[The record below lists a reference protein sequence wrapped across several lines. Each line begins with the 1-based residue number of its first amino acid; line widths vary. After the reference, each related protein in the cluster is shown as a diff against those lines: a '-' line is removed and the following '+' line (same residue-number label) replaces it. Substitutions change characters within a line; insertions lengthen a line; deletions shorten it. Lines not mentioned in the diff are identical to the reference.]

1 MNSFCLLWYHS
12 LFKNH
17 KLFEFLEQMKT
28 KMDTEETDLE
38 TVTKRTAFLF
48 QPKDNLIPLTP
59 LESILH
65 HEIYGALFYYY
76 QSKYDVLKRKIMTNP
91 FLTDECKENYL
102 LFFGKIQKI
111 YWMFNRLAFRWKYK
125 RAPIAVDSDIYFCPI
140 EPNKSFNCIVY
151 QNQKKFYFK
160 ISDLLTIIE
169 NACCTTEDSF
179 ELCSK
184 YSQNP
189 YTREN
194 LQNIV
199 LYRFYFHV
207 LLYSSIPIPT
217 WFQYFF
223 REHFSLVPFT
233 LKYSCML
240 KKRAIYKYIT
250 SADHNDAG
258 FVNDIRHLIKHNIYT
273 KRWKIDPEFPL
284 SILVDVMRP
293 YIYLFYL
300 TSSADASL
308 DLILYYKTLLNSK
321 LNRLAIFY
329 PCFGRKKEIKWFN
342 NNWKPDFLPE
352 KETEKGSEF
361 FTEYFPF
368 SLPYQA

>member
-1 MNSFCLLWYHS
+1 
-12 LFKNH
+12 
-17 KLFEFLEQMKT
+17 
-28 KMDTEETDLE
+28 MDTEETESEE
-38 TVTKRTAFLF
+38 TKKTHFLF
-48 QPKDNLIPLTP
+48 QSKENRIPLAT
-59 LESILH
+59 LDAILH
-65 HEIYGALFYYY
+65 HEIYGALFYYSY
-76 QSKYDVLKRKIMTNP
+76 SKYDVLKRKITTNP
-91 FLTDECKENYL
+91 FLTEECKETFL

-140 EPNKSFNCIVY
+140 EPSKSFNCIVY

-169 NACCTTEDSF
+169 NACCATEDSF

-207 LLYSSIPIPT
+207 LLYSSIPIPL
-217 WFQYFF
+217 WFQHFF
-223 REHFSLVPFT
+223 REHFSIVPFT
-233 LKYSCML
+233 LKYSGLL
-240 KKRAIYKYIT
+240 KKLAIYKYIK
-250 SADHNDAG
+250 SADHNDSV
-258 FVNDIRHLIKHNIYT
+258 FVNDIRHLMKHNIYT

-284 SILVDVMRP
+284 SVLVDAMRP

-300 TSSADASL
+300 TTAEVSL
-308 DLILYYKTLLNSK
+308 DLVLYYKTLLNSK
-321 LNRLAIFY
+321 LNRFAIFY
-329 PCFGRKKEIKWFN
+329 PCFGRKKEMEWFKN
-342 NNWKPDFLPE
+342 SLKPDFSTG
-352 KETEKGSEF
+352 KEMERVTEF
-361 FTEYFPF
+361 HTAYFPF
-368 SLPYQA
+368 SLQYQA